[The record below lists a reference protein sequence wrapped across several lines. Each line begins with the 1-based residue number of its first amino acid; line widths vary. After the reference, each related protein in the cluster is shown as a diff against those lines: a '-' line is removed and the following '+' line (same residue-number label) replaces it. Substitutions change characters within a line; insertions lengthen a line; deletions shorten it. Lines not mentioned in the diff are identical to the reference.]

1 METEVKTIQDFR
13 GILKRR
19 KRALILPAL
28 IVFVIAAVVALALPS
43 IYRSTATI
51 LIEEQEIPREYV
63 MSMVTSY
70 AEQRIQSSTQRIM
83 SSSRLLEIMNRF
95 NLYADL
101 RERWTIEEIIDKM
114 RKDIKFETIS
124 AEVVDRRTGRP
135 TAATIAF
142 SVSYE
147 GKNPGIVQQVANVL
161 SSLYLEENLRVR
173 GEKTAGASKFIEDEM
188 KEVQASLA
196 KQDAKIAEYKQKHLN
211 TLPEL
216 NQMNI
221 QELER
226 LERSL
231 EQSEIQIR
239 TLRERESFFKTQ
251 LASIPP
257 DFANPDKDLLKG
269 LRVKLVSLKSR
280 YSDQYP
286 DVIKTKAEIA
296 ELEKKLS
303 APGTGPIGDKPD
315 NPAYIN
321 LASQLSGVQ
330 SEIDSLRK
338 QVFAFQKRR
347 DEYRR
352 RMQAAPGVE
361 EGYRVLIGERNNLQ
375 VKYDD
380 LMKKHM
386 ETKVASGMEKGQMGE
401 RFTLIDPARMPEK
414 PVRPNIPAILLIG
427 LFLGI
432 GSGVGAA
439 SLREYSDQSVR
450 SGEVLTKATGFP
462 VLGSIPEILTPQ
474 DIARM
479 KKKRMILIGSIL
491 LLIIIGVTVFHFFI
505 MDLDVFWARL
515 MRKLAI

>member
-1 METEVKTIQDFR
+1 MEAEVKTIQDLR
-13 GILKRR
+13 AILKRR

-28 IVFVIAAVVALALPS
+28 IIFAIAAVVALALPS
-43 IYRSTATI
+43 IYSSTATI

-83 SSSRLLEIMNRF
+83 SSVRLVEIINRF

-101 RERWTIEEIIDKM
+101 RERWMMEEIIAKM

-124 AEVVDRRTGRP
+124 ADVVDRRTGRP

-142 SVSYE
+142 TISYE
-147 GKNPGIVQQVANVL
+147 GKDPSVVLQVANVL
-161 SSLYLEENLRVR
+161 ASLYLEENLRVR
-173 GEKTAGASKFIEDEM
+173 DEKTAGASKFIEDEM
-188 KEVQASLA
+188 KEVQVSLA
-196 KQDAKIAEYKQKHLN
+196 KQDAQIRDYKKKHLN

-226 LERSL
+226 LERNL
-231 EQSEIQIR
+231 EQMEIQLR
-239 TLRERESFFKTQ
+239 TLKERESFFKTQ
-251 LASIPP
+251 MASVPP
-257 DFANPDKDLLKG
+257 DLANPDKERLKE
-269 LRVKLVSLKSR
+269 LRVRLISLKTR
-280 YSDQYP
+280 YSDKYP
-286 DVIKTKAEIA
+286 DVGKTQAEIA

-303 APGTGPIGDKPD
+303 LPSAGPIGNKPD

-321 LASQLSGVQ
+321 LDSQLASTQ

-338 QVFAFQKRR
+338 QVRAFEKKK

-352 RMQAAPGVE
+352 RMEAAPGVE
-361 EGYRVLIGERNNLQ
+361 EGYRILGGERNNLQ

-386 ETKVASGMEKGQMGE
+386 ETKVASGMEKGQLGE

-450 SGEVLTKATGFP
+450 SGEALTKATGFP
-462 VLGSIPEILTPQ
+462 VLGSIPEIITPR
-474 DIARM
+474 DLAG
-479 KKKRMILIGSIL
+479 KKTKRKIWILSIVL
-491 LLIIIGVTVFHFFI
+491 LVAMGVALFHFFI
-505 MDLDVFWARL
+505 MDLEIFWAKL
-515 MRKLAI
+515 MRKLAM